1 MALHLQTAFTSGLVV
16 DSASWKSLD
25 ASFTS
30 CGLNPLKMVSNGTRV
45 HCMKVVNPETNR
57 KFETLS
63 YVPALSGSQIA
74 KQIDYII
81 RKGWI
86 PCLEFDHKA
95 KVSKENSKQSGYYD
109 GRYWTL
115 WKLPMFGCVDA
126 SVVLREIEEC
136 KKTHPDA
143 YIRLL
148 AFDNTRNA
156 QSTSFLIHRPSSS

>member
-1 MALHLQTAFTSGLVV
+1 MALRVQPAFTCTRVA
-16 DSASWKSLD
+16 DSAAWKSF
-25 ASFTS
+25 AVSSRS
-30 CGLNPLKMVSNGTRV
+30 CGLNPRKMASNGSLV
-45 HCMKVVNPETNR
+45 HCMKVVNPKSNC

-63 YVPALSGSQIA
+63 YVPALDTSQVA
-74 KQIDYII
+74 KQVDYIM

-86 PCLEFDHKA
+86 PCLEFDHVA
-95 KVSKENSKQSGYYD
+95 KVSKVNSKQSGYYD

-136 KKTHPDA
+136 KKAQPDA
-143 YIRLL
+143 YIRVM

-156 QSTSFLIHRPSSS
+156 QTTSFLVYSPS